1 MKTSLLTI
9 ALVALAAAGCG
20 GYTTTKESKTI
31 IEKQTPVVE
40 TRKEIVVQPPTVV
53 THEIIFENTAP
64 LRACTYSSARF
75 SPGTLSC
82 QSGEQVRCEDG
93 AWVGRGFSC

>member
-9 ALVALAAAGCG
+9 AMLALTAAGCG
-20 GYTTTKESKTI
+20 HTTTKESKTI

-40 TRKEIVVQPPTVV
+40 TRKEIVVQPVV
-53 THEIIFENTAP
+53 THEVILEKTSP
-64 LRACTYSSARF
+64 LRACTYSSGLF

-82 QSGEQVRCEDG
+82 QSGQQVRCEDG
-93 AWVGRGFSC
+93 TWVRRGLSC